1 MWKVKL
7 PTKYLRLLIAL
18 SVCFAG
24 IAPITS
30 VVRSQDR
37 DHQTPLITLEL
48 VKDDPVKPNNVYRL
62 GQNVSVRVTAKNESA
77 EQMTVPVTH
86 IFHQNRLE
94 LWKNGK
100 LVPYKPEIAKI
111 LVKTK
116 EAEADMIGLGRRD
129 FIKLMPYSSTTIIV
143 LSLDDW
149 YGSLA
154 PGSYQLTNRY
164 RLVIGGPWSA
174 DSKPIVFEVTR

>member
-1 MWKVKL
+1 MWKVNL

-37 DHQTPLITLEL
+37 DYQTPLITLEL

-62 GQNVSVRVTAKNESA
+62 GQKISVRVIAKNESA
-77 EQMTVPVTH
+77 EQMTVPVTN
-86 IFHQNRLE
+86 IFRQNRLE

-100 LVPYKPEIAKI
+100 LIPYKPQIAKNLRI
-111 LVKTK
+111 G
-116 EAEADMIGLGRRD
+116 EAEADMVGISRRD
-129 FIKLMPYSSTTIIV
+129 FIKLMPYSSATIIA

-154 PGSYQLTNRY
+154 LGSYQLTNRY
-164 RLVIGGPWSA
+164 RLVIGGTWSA
-174 DSKPIVFEVTR
+174 DSKPIGFEVTR